1 MVNKTIEMMKIK
13 YAKATC
19 FHMPKQKRAI
29 RRYAS
34 QHRTDKNIVV
44 IILRHMH
51 DL

>member
-1 MVNKTIEMMKIK
+1 MVNKAIEMMKIK
-13 YAKATC
+13 NAKARY
-19 FHMPKQKRAI
+19 FHKPKQKRAI

-34 QHRTDKNIVV
+34 QYRTDKNIVA